1 MVKILAS
8 LRNFRDRI
16 RTSISIKTRNVLF
29 FTAIF
34 LVVFLAILIRI
45 SPAFRGPLL
54 IKAFDPWIQW
64 YNSEYLS
71 KHTIYEY
78 FSWHDF
84 KSWYP
89 SGFYRGSLRPGLT
102 FTVVSIYHVF
112 NFLGLQA
119 SLYDICYFFPAV
131 MGGITILVTYYL
143 GKEIHDRGT
152 GLIAAFFLAFNPGYM
167 QRTMAGFFDN
177 ETIGVFASLLTFL
190 FLLKGMRTGKFLFAI
205 LGGLSLGYLSL
216 SWGGYQFVYLIIPIL
231 CIILI

>member
-89 SGFYRGSLRPGLT
+89 TGFYRGSLRPGLT

-112 NFLGLQA
+112 NFLGLQV

-131 MGGITILVTYYL
+131 MGGITVLVTYYL

-177 ETIGVFASLLTFL
+177 ETIGVFASLLT
-190 FLLKGMRTGKFLFAI
+190 
-205 LGGLSLGYLSL
+205 
-216 SWGGYQFVYLIIPIL
+216 
-231 CIILI
+231 